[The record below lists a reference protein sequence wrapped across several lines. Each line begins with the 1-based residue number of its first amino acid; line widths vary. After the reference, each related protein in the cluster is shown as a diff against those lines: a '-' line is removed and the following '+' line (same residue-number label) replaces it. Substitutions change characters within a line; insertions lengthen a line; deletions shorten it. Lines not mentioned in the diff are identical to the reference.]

1 MKRLIKRIKYRFYQ
15 QSITK
20 RIIIVITIVSILSNM
35 AFVGSVF
42 IIMRNQLFNKTKAEN
57 EKDIQMIENEL
68 EMFFNG
74 VRQDAVSVLVSNS
87 CQILLSESEDFLSS
101 DTTVQYRKYKLMQS
115 TIMSTIGQ
123 RTEYNTIA
131 FYDRKGNCYA
141 DDRLIESQEYLSEQQ
156 ERIWEF
162 LNSDENEMVLNI
174 HRSPWRKKK
183 ENGFRDCLSYLRK
196 VYNKEQ
202 GQLIGVV
209 ELEILNEAVAELY
222 RPVMENGSAIYLVN
236 QDRVISSADMD
247 MLYKE
252 LQEEEWYVN
261 LNQAPKQREVGILK
275 DRKHIYFL
283 KNYPELGWKIID
295 RVPTAI
301 YMRDVKLYAF
311 IDIMIGILLFFG
323 NLYLSRMLIASI
335 TKPLSKITDTIVE
348 IGQGDYEQRV
358 HVKDGGEIGTLAQE
372 FNRMVEKTKLLMEQN
387 MKKEQEKRES
397 DLSLIQMQMTPHFF
411 YNILESICGLIVI
424 DEKRTAIRTISLL
437 SGFYR
442 GVLNKGKEIVPLE
455 RELDIAVNYL
465 EIMKI
470 CHPGKFLYVI
480 DCPDSIKQNCINK
493 LTLQPILENAIH
505 HGFNQMESGGLIR
518 ITGTIEAQKVVLEIS
533 DNGRGMK
540 MDMREVLE
548 REEAFHMESFGLGN
562 TNERIKLYFGDEYG
576 LSIASQEIGTKI
588 RIELP
593 LQQAEESVRRR

>member
-1 MKRLIKRIKYRFYQ
+1 M
-15 QSITK
+15 
-20 RIIIVITIVSILSNM
+20 
-35 AFVGSVF
+35 
-42 IIMRNQLFNKTKAEN
+42 
-57 EKDIQMIENEL
+57 
-68 EMFFNG
+68 
-74 VRQDAVSVLVSNS
+74 
-87 CQILLSESEDFLSS
+87 
-101 DTTVQYRKYKLMQS
+101 
-115 TIMSTIGQ
+115 
-123 RTEYNTIA
+123 
-131 FYDRKGNCYA
+131 
-141 DDRLIESQEYLSEQQ
+141 
-156 ERIWEF
+156 
-162 LNSDENEMVLNI
+162 
-174 HRSPWRKKK
+174 
-183 ENGFRDCLSYLRK
+183 
-196 VYNKEQ
+196 
-202 GQLIGVV
+202 IGVV

>member
-183 ENGFRDCLSYLRK
+183 ENEFRDCLSYLRK

-480 DCPDSIKQNCINK
+480 DCLDSIKQNCINK

>member
-183 ENGFRDCLSYLRK
+183 ENEFRDCLSYLRK

-562 TNERIKLYFGDEYG
+562 TNERIKL
-576 LSIASQEIGTKI
+576 
-588 RIELP
+588 
-593 LQQAEESVRRR
+593 

>member
-183 ENGFRDCLSYLRK
+183 ENEFRDCLSYLRK

-576 LSIASQEIGTKI
+576 LSIVSQEIGTKI

>member
-183 ENGFRDCLSYLRK
+183 ENEFRDCLSYLRK

-562 TNERIKLYFGDEYG
+562 TSERIKLYFGDEYG
-576 LSIASQEIGTKI
+576 LSIASQKIGTKI

>member
-183 ENGFRDCLSYLRK
+183 ENEFRDCLSYLRK

-562 TNERIKLYFGDEYG
+562 TNERIKLYFGEEYG

>member
-156 ERIWEF
+156 ERIREF

-372 FNRMVEKTKLLMEQN
+372 FNRMVDKTKLLMEQN

>member
-183 ENGFRDCLSYLRK
+183 ENEFRDCLSYLRK

-505 HGFNQMESGGLIR
+505 HGFNQMESGGLIH

>member
-87 CQILLSESEDFLSS
+87 CQILLTESEDFLSS

-183 ENGFRDCLSYLRK
+183 ENEFRDCLSYLRK

>member
-156 ERIWEF
+156 ERIREF

>member
-1 MKRLIKRIKYRFYQ
+1 MERLIKRIKYRFYQ
-15 QSITK
+15 QNITK

-57 EKDIQMIENEL
+57 EKDIQMIEKEL

-74 VRQDAVSVLVSNS
+74 VRQDAVSVLVSDS

-101 DTTVQYRKYKLMQS
+101 DTAVQYRKYKLMQS

-123 RTEYNTIA
+123 RAEYNTIA

-141 DDRLIESQEYLSEQQ
+141 DDRLTESPEYLSEQQ
-156 ERIWEF
+156 ERIREF

-183 ENGFRDCLSYLRK
+183 ENEFRDCLSYLRK

-209 ELEILNEAVAELY
+209 ELEIPNEAVVELY

-261 LNQAPKQREVGILK
+261 LNQAPKQREVQIYK
-275 DRKHIYFL
+275 NRKYIYFL
-283 KNYPELGWKIID
+283 KDYPELGWMIID
-295 RVPTAI
+295 RVPTAT

-311 IDIMIGILLFFG
+311 IDIMIGILLFLG
-323 NLYLSRMLIASI
+323 NLYLSKMLIASI

-387 MKKEQEKRES
+387 VKKEREKRES

-470 CHPGKFLYVI
+470 CHPGKFRYVI

-505 HGFNQMESGGLIR
+505 HGFNQMESGGLIH
-518 ITGTIEAQKVVLEIS
+518 ITGMAEEKKVILEIS

-540 MDMREVLE
+540 MDMRELLE

-593 LQQAEESVRRR
+593 LKQAEEAVRGR

>member
-183 ENGFRDCLSYLRK
+183 ENEFRDCLSYLRK

-470 CHPGKFLYVI
+470 CHPGKFRYVI

>member
-183 ENGFRDCLSYLRK
+183 ENEFRDCLSYLRK

-202 GQLIGVV
+202 GKLIGVV
-209 ELEILNEAVAELY
+209 ELEIPNEAVVELY

-261 LNQAPKQREVGILK
+261 LNQAPKQREVQIYK
-275 DRKHIYFL
+275 NRKYIYFL
-283 KNYPELGWKIID
+283 KDYPELGWMIID

>member
-15 QSITK
+15 QNITK

-57 EKDIQMIENEL
+57 EKDIQMIEKEL

-74 VRQDAVSVLVSNS
+74 VRQDAVSVLVSDS

-101 DTTVQYRKYKLMQS
+101 DTAVQYRKYKLMQS

-123 RTEYNTIA
+123 REEYNTIA

-141 DDRLIESQEYLSEQQ
+141 DDRLTESPEYLSEQQ

-183 ENGFRDCLSYLRK
+183 ENEFRDCLSYLRK

-209 ELEILNEAVAELY
+209 ELEIPNEAVVELY

-261 LNQAPKQREVGILK
+261 LNQAPKQREVQIYK
-275 DRKHIYFL
+275 NRKYIYFL
-283 KNYPELGWKIID
+283 KDYPELGWMIID
-295 RVPTAI
+295 RVPTAT

-311 IDIMIGILLFFG
+311 IDIMIGILLFLG
-323 NLYLSRMLIASI
+323 NLYLSKMLIASI

-387 MKKEQEKRES
+387 VKKEREKRES

-470 CHPGKFLYVI
+470 CHPGKFRYVI

-505 HGFNQMESGGLIR
+505 HGFNQMESGGLIH
-518 ITGTIEAQKVVLEIS
+518 ITGMAEEKKVILEIS

-540 MDMREVLE
+540 MDMRELLE

-593 LQQAEESVRRR
+593 LKQAEEAVRGR

>member
-183 ENGFRDCLSYLRK
+183 ENEFRDCLSYLRK

-576 LSIASQEIGTKI
+576 LSIASQKIGTKI

>member
-1 MKRLIKRIKYRFYQ
+1 
-15 QSITK
+15 
-20 RIIIVITIVSILSNM
+20 
-35 AFVGSVF
+35 
-42 IIMRNQLFNKTKAEN
+42 
-57 EKDIQMIENEL
+57 MIENEL

-183 ENGFRDCLSYLRK
+183 ENEFRDCLSYLRK

>member
-183 ENGFRDCLSYLRK
+183 ENEFRDCLSYLRK
-196 VYNKEQ
+196 VYDKEQ

>member
-183 ENGFRDCLSYLRK
+183 ENEFRDCLSYLRK

-540 MDMREVLE
+540 MDMWEVLE

>member
-183 ENGFRDCLSYLRK
+183 ENEFRDCLSYLRK

-202 GQLIGVV
+202 GELIGVV

-283 KNYPELGWKIID
+283 KNYPKLGWKIID

>member
-1 MKRLIKRIKYRFYQ
+1 M
-15 QSITK
+15 
-20 RIIIVITIVSILSNM
+20 
-35 AFVGSVF
+35 
-42 IIMRNQLFNKTKAEN
+42 
-57 EKDIQMIENEL
+57 
-68 EMFFNG
+68 
-74 VRQDAVSVLVSNS
+74 
-87 CQILLSESEDFLSS
+87 
-101 DTTVQYRKYKLMQS
+101 
-115 TIMSTIGQ
+115 
-123 RTEYNTIA
+123 
-131 FYDRKGNCYA
+131 
-141 DDRLIESQEYLSEQQ
+141 
-156 ERIWEF
+156 
-162 LNSDENEMVLNI
+162 
-174 HRSPWRKKK
+174 
-183 ENGFRDCLSYLRK
+183 
-196 VYNKEQ
+196 
-202 GQLIGVV
+202 
-209 ELEILNEAVAELY
+209 
-222 RPVMENGSAIYLVN
+222 
-236 QDRVISSADMD
+236 
-247 MLYKE
+247 
-252 LQEEEWYVN
+252 
-261 LNQAPKQREVGILK
+261 
-275 DRKHIYFL
+275 
-283 KNYPELGWKIID
+283 
-295 RVPTAI
+295 
-301 YMRDVKLYAF
+301 
-311 IDIMIGILLFFG
+311 
-323 NLYLSRMLIASI
+323 
-335 TKPLSKITDTIVE
+335 
-348 IGQGDYEQRV
+348 
-358 HVKDGGEIGTLAQE
+358 
-372 FNRMVEKTKLLMEQN
+372 
-387 MKKEQEKRES
+387 
-397 DLSLIQMQMTPHFF
+397 SLIQMQMTPHFF

>member
-183 ENGFRDCLSYLRK
+183 ENEFRDCLSYLRK